1 MATVHALPPL
11 IENPA
16 PAVPPLVRSLL
27 WMARMLLDAGADPAG
42 LAARLDEDI
51 ADAVQMAE
59 LQALAVPLP

>member
-51 ADAVQMAE
+51 IAAAQ
-59 LQALAVPLP
+59 